1 MQRASLRQRG
11 RPVPRPWPRRAGALV
26 AAVVLAVAAAGTAG
40 CQTIQDAPKT
50 TIGGL
55 GGAVAGGILG
65 ERLGG
70 HTGGIIAGSLIGGL
84 LGGAIGNIL
93 DQRDRELA
101 LKTAHETLE
110 TAPTGNTSTWV
121 NPDTGHQGSFT
132 PTRTWQEPSGR
143 YCREYQQTI
152 VVGGETQQS
161 YGTACRQPDGSWQV
175 VS

>member
-1 MQRASLRQRG
+1 MQATATRT
-11 RPVPRPWPRRAGALV
+11 RPVRRALV
-26 AAVVLAVAAAGTAG
+26 PVLALALGAAALGTG
-40 CQTIQDAPKT
+40 CQTISDAPKT

-84 LGGAIGNIL
+84 VGGAVGNVL
-93 DQRDRELA
+93 DQRDRDLA
-101 LKTAHETLE
+101 LKTAHRSLE
-110 TAPTGNTSTWV
+110 TVPSGTTSEWT
-121 NPDTGHQGSFT
+121 NPDTGHHGSFT
-132 PTRTWQEPSGR
+132 PTRTWQEPDGQ

-152 VVGGETQQS
+152 VVDGERQQG
-161 YGTACRQPDGSWQV
+161 YGTACRQPDGSWKI